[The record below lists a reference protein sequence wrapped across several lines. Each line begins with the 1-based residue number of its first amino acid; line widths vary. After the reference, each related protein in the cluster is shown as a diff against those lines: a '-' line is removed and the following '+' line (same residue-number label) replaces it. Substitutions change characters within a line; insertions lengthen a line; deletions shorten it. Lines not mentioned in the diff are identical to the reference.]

1 MFQYS
6 LSKNIIMQIT
16 DEILQGLNFENY
28 VELRKEHDER
38 HTIKAIDKDDDN
50 IYRIALSYWF
60 KSSGKI

>member
-1 MFQYS
+1 
-6 LSKNIIMQIT
+6 MQIT